1 MIDLMNR
8 NEIFSMFKRE
18 MNNCEVSRLSG
29 KCRKTVIKLRKIYNV
44 ATQASTTKNEAIE
57 DLLTTRP
64 KYDARGRSKR
74 KLTKEMTDIIDKA
87 LLDNTFKMH
96 VGLRKQL
103 KLVTDMHRDV
113 RKSGHSISYETVADY
128 VREKRAHGTKVIA
141 RDGYIKQWYIPG
153 EILEFDW
160 GEVHLFIKGEH
171 SRLYLGTTALCSN
184 GRWGQLFHRQDKLA
198 FMEAH
203 VQAFRYYGGIPGC
216 MVYDNMKTAIK
227 SFLGNEKEPTQ
238 TLINLSAYYGFRFR
252 FCNVRSGNE
261 KGHVERSVEVLRRRA
276 FAERYNFNS
285 LEEANEYLLTVCD
298 QINSEDE
305 IRTNYEQERR
315 CLRLHEADMSCFEAR
330 DYRVD
335 KLSTFSLLGSHYSV
349 PSDYIRGK
357 VWVKLYSEQ
366 VVAYDTSGI
375 EKKEIARHARSH
387 THAWVLDLKHYLKI
401 LVLKPGALKQSVALQ
416 QAPENIRL
424 LYDRHFT
431 YESKS
436 FIELLVWAYENGK
449 TYDELC
455 AATIIAEQKGVKQV
469 TQEIIRSVLE
479 GAQSEDGTFNP
490 VGNDQIADYSA
501 QNLSIITTLFKTSSW
516 IH

>member
-1 MIDLMNR
+1 MINLMNR

-18 MNNCEVSRLSG
+18 MNNSEVSRVSG
-29 KCRKTVIKLRKIYNV
+29 MCRKTIIKLRKVYDV
-44 ATQASTTKNEAIE
+44 AAQSSKTKNEAIE

-64 KYDARGRSKR
+64 KYDAAGRLKR
-74 KLTKEMTDIIDKA
+74 KLTKEMTDIIDKD

-113 RKSGHSISYETVADY
+113 RKAGHSICYETVADY
-128 VREKRAHGTKVIA
+128 VREKRTHGTKILA
-141 RDGYIKQWYIPG
+141 KDGYIKQWYIPG

-171 SRLYLGTTALCSN
+171 TKFNMGATSLCSN

-203 VQAFRYYGGIPGC
+203 VQAYRFYGGIPGC
-216 MVYDNMKTAIK
+216 MVYDNMRTAIK

-238 TLINLSAYYGFRFR
+238 TLVNLSAYYGFRYR

-276 FAERYNFNS
+276 FADRYNFDS
-285 LEEANEYLLTVCD
+285 LEDANAYLLTVCD
-298 QINSEDE
+298 QINAEDE
-305 IRTNYEQERR
+305 VRVNYEQERR
-315 CLRLHEADMSCFEAR
+315 CLRPVEADMSCFEAK
-330 DYRVD
+330 DHGVD

-349 PSDYIRGK
+349 PSDYIREK

-366 VVAYDTSGI
+366 VVAFDTSGNG
-375 EKKEIARHARSH
+375 KKEIARHARSH
-387 THAWVLDLKHYLKI
+387 AHAWVMDLKHYLKI
-401 LVLKPGALKQSVALQ
+401 LVVKPGALKQSVALQ
-416 QAPENIRL
+416 QAPDNIRL
-424 LYDRHFT
+424 LHDRHFT

-436 FIELLVWAYENGK
+436 FIELLVWAYENSR

-455 AATIIAEQKGVKQV
+455 AAAIIAEQKGVKQV
-469 TQEIIRSVLE
+469 TQDIIRSVLE
-479 GAQSEDGTFNP
+479 GAKSEDGTFNP

-501 QNLSIITTLFKTSSW
+501 RNLSIITEIFSTPSW
-516 IH
+516 TH